1 MPLKKD
7 KFVFIFM
14 MKKMCWKKIQIEKES
29 SEEESSKKEPSEEE
43 SRRIFKNILIRKT
56 KFLYA

>member
-1 MPLKKD
+1 
-7 KFVFIFM
+7 M
-14 MKKMCWKKIQIEKES
+14 MKKMSWKKIQIEKES